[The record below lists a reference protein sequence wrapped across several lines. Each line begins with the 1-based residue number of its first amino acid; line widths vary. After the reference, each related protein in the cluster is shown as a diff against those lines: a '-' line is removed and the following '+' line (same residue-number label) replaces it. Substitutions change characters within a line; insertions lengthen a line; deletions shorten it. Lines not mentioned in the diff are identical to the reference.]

1 MVKTTGSVVVVNMVK
16 LTDMVDEVKMPG
28 LVVVF
33 NVVKMMGL
41 MIVDALA
48 KSPKYHRPMR
58 FCVCA
63 DQLLKTVISPIFA
76 HLLYVRPNL

>member
-1 MVKTTGSVVVVNMVK
+1 MKTTGSVVVVNMVK
-16 LTDMVDEVKMPG
+16 LTDMVDVVNEVKMPG

-41 MIVDALA
+41 MKVDALA
-48 KSPKYHRPMR
+48 KPPKYHRPMR

-63 DQLLKTVISPIFA
+63 DQLLKP
-76 HLLYVRPNL
+76 

>member
-1 MVKTTGSVVVVNMVK
+1 MVVVNVVK
-16 LTDMVDEVKMPG
+16 LTDMVGVVNEEKIPG

-41 MIVDALA
+41 MVVDALA
-48 KSPKYHRPMR
+48 KRPEYHRLMC

-63 DQLLKTVISPIFA
+63 DQPLKTVISPIFA